1 MYMGRNNTQNSTK
14 TQNSQ
19 NREQN
24 IQNKETNI
32 KRITKEYKKKIKFN
46 LSN

>member
-1 MYMGRNNTQNSTK
+1 MYMGRNNAQNSTK
-14 TQNSQ
+14 TQITQ

-24 IQNKETNI
+24 IQNEATNI
-32 KRITKEYKKKIKFN
+32 KRTIKKYKKIKFD